1 MFLIIPHPHSSL
13 LKRKNH
19 YPKYLYH
26 NEGTKVHN
34 RECAHKNKKIT
45 FTGNSDDRFSIEIP
59 KNRDCTCNFF
69 RFTL

>member
-1 MFLIIPHPHSSL
+1 MFLIIPHPHSSR

-26 NEGTKVHN
+26 KEGTKVHN

-45 FTGNSDDRFSIEIP
+45 FTGNSDDRF
-59 KNRDCTCNFF
+59 
-69 RFTL
+69 